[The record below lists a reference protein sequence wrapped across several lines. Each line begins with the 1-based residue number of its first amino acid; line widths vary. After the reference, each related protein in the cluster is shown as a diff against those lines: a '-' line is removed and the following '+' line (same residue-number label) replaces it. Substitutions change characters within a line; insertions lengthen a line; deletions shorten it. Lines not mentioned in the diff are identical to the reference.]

1 MKEHK
6 SPWRSRKVSPDGI
19 GWGVTLD
26 IRDYWSI
33 IWKRWFVIVISVS
46 VLFLAGLIHSFVI
59 LPTVYEATAQILVDQ
74 PSRVIVM
81 SEATDRIP
89 QPLSVE
95 TQKKL
100 LKSRPVAERAAK
112 KLGIPAKNAPNLVN
126 AIIASSSEDTGII
139 RVSNRG
145 ENAQLCAKTVNEYAH
160 AFEEVNRELAE
171 KTNQETLHYIKKQLD
186 NAEKALTDKERKLYE
201 FNLSNGVILLS
212 EEIMF
217 KNQQITNLES
227 ERLSMSLDLKQTE
240 TRLQNLRSLYR
251 DRSMMI
257 MQDTET
263 LSDEASGVTMARQ
276 KISELQVERA
286 ALLIKYKPT
295 HPIIK
300 SLDSKIEHYE
310 KQLERTISD
319 MVSDKVISPAEFSE
333 DKKAIA
339 EMESLLLLSRARIS
353 NLSILIDKL
362 KKDQLQYPKLQY
374 EYIRLMREKDIAE
387 KLFLLLY
394 EQHQKA
400 QIEEVR
406 RDLKV
411 RVFDEAQVP
420 RTPISPNRPKNLVI
434 AIMLGLMIGV
444 AAAFLLEEMEET
456 IRTSDDVKN
465 YLNLPVL
472 GSIPYSSETINKL
485 IVDVPLKSPIAE
497 AYRRLSFFTQLFC
510 LDPPIK
516 TLLIT
521 SSKSD
526 EGKSTTLANLAISMA
541 QEGTRVLIVDTDLRR
556 PMLHRMFGV
565 DNSLGISSILTGEL
579 EAEIAVSDLSMS
591 GYLPKESF
599 MDVIVD
605 RLIQPSSIKGLS
617 IIPSGPLPANSVELL
632 RSERILAF
640 LRCVER
646 KADIV
651 IFDSPPAIHVI
662 DAVVMSQILDG
673 VLFVIN
679 SGRVNRDEALQVKYM
694 IESTKT
700 PIIGIAL
707 NNIEVSSPDYYYYYY
722 YGGYGYG
729 SRQRRKRVKLK
740 R

>member
-1 MKEHK
+1 M
-6 SPWRSRKVSPDGI
+6 
-19 GWGVTLD
+19 D

-33 IWKRWFVIVISVS
+33 IWKRWFVIVISVF
-46 VLFLAGLIHSFVI
+46 VLLIAGLIHSFVI
-59 LPTVYEATAQILVDQ
+59 LPTIYEATAQILVDQ
-74 PSRVIVM
+74 PSRIIVM
-81 SEATDRIP
+81 SASTDRIP
-89 QPLSVE
+89 APLSVE

-100 LKSRPVAERAAK
+100 LKSRPVAERAAI
-112 KLGIPAKNAPNLVN
+112 KLGMNQKDAPNLVN
-126 AIIASSSEDTGII
+126 AIIATSDEDTGII
-139 RVSNRG
+139 RVSMRG
-145 ENAQLCAKTVNEYAH
+145 QNAQLCAETVNVYSH
-160 AFEEVNRELAE
+160 AFEEVSRELAE
-171 KTNQETLHYIKKQLD
+171 KTNQETLQYIKKQLD
-186 NAEKALTDKERKLYE
+186 NAEAALTEKERKLYE
-201 FNLSNGVILLS
+201 FNLANGVVLLTD
-212 EEIMF
+212 EIIF
-217 KNQQITNLES
+217 KNQQITTYES
-227 ERLSMSLDLKQTE
+227 ERLSMSLELKQME

-251 DRSMMI
+251 DKSMMI
-257 MQDTET
+257 MQDSNSLLNET
-263 LSDEASGVTMARQ
+263 DSVVYARQ

-286 ALLIKYKPT
+286 AMLVKYKPS

-300 SLDSKIEHYE
+300 ALDSKIEHYE
-310 KQLERTISD
+310 KQLEKTIND
-319 MVSDKVISPAEFSE
+319 MVNDKVVSPIEFSE

-339 EMESLLLLSRARIS
+339 DQEALLLLTRAKLA
-353 NLSILIDKL
+353 NLAILIDKL
-362 KKDQLQYPKLQY
+362 KADQLQYPKLQY
-374 EYIRLMREKDIAE
+374 EYTRLLREKDIAE
-387 KLFLLLY
+387 KLFLMLY

-420 RTPISPNRPKNLVI
+420 RSPISPNRPKNLVI
-434 AIMLGLMIGV
+434 AIMLGLMIGI

-472 GSIPYSSETINKL
+472 GSIPYSVETINKL

-541 QEGTRVLIVDTDLRR
+541 QEGTKVLMVDTDLRR

-565 DNSLGISSILTGEL
+565 DNSLGVSSILTGEL
-579 EAEIAVSDLSMS
+579 EAEIAVSDLSVS

-605 RLIQPSSIKGLS
+605 RLIQPASIKGLS

-632 RSERILAF
+632 RSERMLAF
-640 LRCVER
+640 LRCIER

-679 SGRVNRDEALQVKYM
+679 SGRINRDEALQVKYM